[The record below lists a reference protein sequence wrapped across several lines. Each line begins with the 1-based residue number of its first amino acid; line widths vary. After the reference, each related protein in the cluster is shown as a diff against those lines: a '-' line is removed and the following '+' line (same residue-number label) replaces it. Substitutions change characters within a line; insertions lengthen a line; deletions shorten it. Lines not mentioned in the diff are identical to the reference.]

1 MVQKIDIVSRQLVPT
16 VGLTRSS
23 FMRAMT
29 FQSTTKFLPSSRW
42 FLGSVVFLTDKF
54 GNLSLQRLELSEDS
68 RSGTGCIP
76 PAPVRDGPISEAQLG
91 HGLDLL
97 GETWMDSIGDK
108 ADHALAILAAT
119 IDPIC
124 LSSSNSDSE

>member
-54 GNLSLQRLELSEDS
+54 GNLSLQRLELSEDA

-76 PAPVRDGPISEAQLG
+76 PAPVRDGPISEAQLR

-97 GETWMDSIGDK
+97 GKHGWIPLGIKLITPW
-108 ADHALAILAAT
+108 LFWQ
-119 IDPIC
+119 PQ
-124 LSSSNSDSE
+124 